1 MGTNEGKGTNEA
13 MGNEWEALEMKRYLG
28 FVFFEVV
35 GHELWLV
42 VDRQHDFLDADLVD
56 FMVNQ
61 MNVQK
66 EM

>member
-1 MGTNEGKGTNEA
+1 MGIGKGTKEA
-13 MGNEWEALEMKRYLG
+13 MGNEWEARLKLYLG

-56 FMVNQ
+56 FVVNQ